1 MKQILFPLL
10 FLTAFVSSCTQKETV
25 NILSYNVHNCIGLDK
40 ERDYQRIADVILQ
53 AAPDVVAIQEVDSAT
68 TRNGGV
74 YALGELAKHTQM
86 HGIFGAA
93 IPYQGGS
100 YGIGILSKEKP
111 IQHKVIPM
119 PGREEERALIV
130 AEFEKYVFCATH
142 QSLTPEDQELSVPL
156 ITEALKD
163 IRKPVFMAGDMNSL
177 PTDKPQQMLAGH
189 FITLSDTSAFTFPA
203 DKPDQCIDYIY
214 AYSGN
219 NHRFKVEQR
228 QVINEPVASDHRP
241 IQVIVRIEK

>member
-10 FLTAFVSSCTQKETV
+10 FLTAFVSSCARKETV
-25 NILSYNVHNCIGLDK
+25 NILSYNVHNCIGLDG
-40 ERDYQRIADVILQ
+40 ERDYRRIADVIRQ
-53 AAPDVVAIQEVDSAT
+53 ADPDVVAIQEVDSAT

-156 ITEALKD
+156 IAEVLKD
-163 IRKPVFMAGDMNSL
+163 IRKPIFMAGDMNSF
-177 PTDKPQQMLAGH
+177 PTGTPQQMLAGH
-189 FITLSDTSAFTFPA
+189 FITLSDTAAFTFPA
-203 DKPDQCIDYIY
+203 NEPDQCIDYIY

-219 NHRFKVEQR
+219 NHRFNVERR
-228 QVINEPVASDHRP
+228 QVLNEPVASDHRP
-241 IQVIVRIEK
+241 IQVIVRIEE

>member
-1 MKQILFPLL
+1 MKQILFSLLL
-10 FLTAFVSSCTQKETV
+10 FMASVATFAQKV
-25 NILSYNVHNCIGLDK
+25 NILSYNVHNCIGLDGQ
-40 ERDYQRIADVILQ
+40 RDYQRIATVILQ
-53 AAPDVVAIQEVDSAT
+53 ANPDVVAIQEVDSAT

-111 IQHKVIPM
+111 MQYKIIPM
-119 PGREEERALIV
+119 PGREEKRALIV
-130 AEFEKYVFCATH
+130 AEFEEYVFCATH

-156 ITEALKD
+156 IVEALKD
-163 IRKPVFMAGDMNSL
+163 IRKPIFMAGDMNSL

-189 FITLSDTSAFTFPA
+189 FTTLSDTAAFTFPA
-203 DKPDQCIDYIY
+203 DKPEQCIDYIY
-214 AYSGN
+214 AYSRN
-219 NHRFKVEQR
+219 NHQFKVKKQK
-228 QVINEPVASDHRP
+228 VIAETVASDHRP
-241 IQVIVRIEK
+241 VLVKVQSKKKK

>member
-10 FLTAFVSSCTQKETV
+10 FLIAFVSSCTQKETV
-25 NILSYNVHNCIGLDK
+25 NILSYNVHNCVGLDE
-40 ERDYQRIADVILQ
+40 ERDYQRIANVILQ
-53 AAPDVVAIQEVDSAT
+53 ANPDVVAIQEVDSVT
-68 TRNGGV
+68 KRNGGV

-86 HGIFGAA
+86 HDIFGAA

-111 IQHKVIPM
+111 IQYKVIPM

-156 ITEALKD
+156 IVKALKD
-163 IRKPVFMAGDMNSL
+163 IRKPIFMAGDMNSF
-177 PTDKPQQMLAGH
+177 PTDKPQQMLAEH
-189 FITLSDTSAFTFPA
+189 FMTLSDTSAFTFPA
-203 DKPDQCIDYIY
+203 DEPKQCIDYIY

-219 NHRFKVEQR
+219 DHQFKVEQQ

-241 IQVIVRIEK
+241 IQVIVQIEK